1 MENVPAIL
9 YYEVF
14 DAKDKCGRTSLPLEM
29 EKEREEFQNA
39 ITALSSRHV
48 DL

>member
-14 DAKDKCGRTSLPLEM
+14 DTVDKLGRMSVPLGM
-29 EKEREEFQNA
+29 EKEFQN
-39 ITALSSRHV
+39 LSTVLQSMYH
-48 DL
+48 